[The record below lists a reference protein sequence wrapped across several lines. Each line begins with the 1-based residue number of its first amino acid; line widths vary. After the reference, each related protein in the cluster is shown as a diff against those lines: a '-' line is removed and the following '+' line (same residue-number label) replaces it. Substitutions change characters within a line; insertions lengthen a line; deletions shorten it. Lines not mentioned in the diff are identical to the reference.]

1 MQLTLDSDLQ
11 VLASETGADPLVFEP
26 HVDWENFTEPNIID
40 RFSSGQKSMPD
51 NTALRW
57 AR

>member
-11 VLASETGADPLVFEP
+11 VLASEPGADPLVFEP

-40 RFSSGQKSMPD
+40 AF
-51 NTALRW
+51 
-57 AR
+57 